1 MTRGDATLARALAA
15 RPVIFVDV
23 EASAGFGYPIQVGW
37 AVVEG
42 AGLENIRTGSIFI
55 RHDPWLNELRL
66 WDPAAEALHRI
77 TREFLKAEGMSVEQ
91 AAAWL
96 NFSFKGQQVYTDV
109 VDSDGWWID
118 QIFNVAKIP
127 RQFHI
132 ADIAI
137 PMTNTD
143 EMAYEQAI
151 RSVDK
156 IAPKTHRADEDAY
169 RWAVIYSLA
178 RVLPP
183 D

>member
-1 MTRGDATLARALAA
+1 MNRGDAMLMQALATQ
-15 RPVIFVDV
+15 PVIFVDV
-23 EASAGFGYPIQVGW
+23 EASGVRGYPIQVGW
-37 AVVEG
+37 AVVDEP
-42 AGLENIRTGSIFI
+42 GLEHIRTGSIFI
-55 RHDPWLNELRL
+55 RHDPWLNELQL

-77 TREFLKAEGMSVEQ
+77 TREFLKAEGMPVEH

-96 NFSFKGQQVYTDV
+96 NFSFEDQQVYTDV
-109 VDSDGWWID
+109 VESDGWWID

-127 RQFHI
+127 RRFHI

-137 PMTNTD
+137 PMMNTD
-143 EMAYEQAI
+143 ERAYEQAI

-178 RVLPP
+178 RVLPA
-183 D
+183 